1 MKVLDY
7 YDERMVA
14 KACPVS
20 WRMLLGVAAGSCMAA
35 IIWGIVYNGKSPS
48 EIPIV
53 SFIQLA
59 VCLIS
64 FTVCLWFGLINTDT
78 TPRSEVQENL
88 KEYRRL
94 RKETLEQHPYKYSIF
109 TGYKHP
115 NEEILCDAFF
125 VNADG
130 RAAAISPYILTDE
143 IPSSNWKEY
152 LFIIDNTD
160 GHKMLAK
167 ELNAFLPSVQLKK
180 ISRSASRKG
189 ASK

>member
-7 YDERMVA
+7 YDEKMVA
-14 KACPVS
+14 KAFPVNGKIFF
-20 WRMLLGVAAGSCMAA
+20 GVAAGSCMAA
-35 IIWGIVYNGKSPS
+35 LTWGCVHTGKSLL
-48 EIPIV
+48 EIPI
-53 SFIQLA
+53 
-59 VCLIS
+59 IS
-64 FTVCLWFGLINTDT
+64 FTLLLVFLFSFVIFLFLGVNHADDT
-78 TPRSEVQENL
+78 CRSEVQENL
-88 KEYRRL
+88 KEYKRL

-109 TGYKHP
+109 TGYEHP
-115 NEEILCDAFF
+115 YEEILCDAFF